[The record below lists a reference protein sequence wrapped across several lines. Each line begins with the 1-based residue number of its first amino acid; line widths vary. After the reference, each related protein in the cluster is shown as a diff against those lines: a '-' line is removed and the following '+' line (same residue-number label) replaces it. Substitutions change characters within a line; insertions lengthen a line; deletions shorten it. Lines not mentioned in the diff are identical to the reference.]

1 MAVVNFGP
9 DQIVASVSCALASF
23 ICNNIPLIG
32 SDPTHLID
40 SPAAYDGSNENRI
53 LLYLY
58 QIEFNPELRNTPATI
73 TAQQSPPTSLGTLV
87 SAPPPLAVD
96 LTYML
101 VVYGQSVQYEQMI
114 AGSVAGLLDRC
125 GRVPSDFISKPL
137 EECGN
142 GVLNVIPQPATIH
155 MLRDLWAG
163 FPNKAYHLT
172 KLYTV
177 SPVRLPAP
185 SREPVEVVLQVDVH
199 KPMLRN
205 PPEVHA

>member
-1 MAVVNFGP
+1 METIGIGP
-9 DQIVASVSCALASF
+9 DQIIAGVSLALASF
-23 ICNNIPLIG
+23 LCDRIPLIG
-32 SDPTHLID
+32 TDPMHLID
-40 SPAAYDGSNENRI
+40 SPADYSGCNENRI

-58 QIEFNPELRNTPATI
+58 QIEFNPELRNTPATL
-73 TAQQSPPTSLGTLV
+73 TAQLSPPATLGALV
-87 SAPPPLAVD
+87 LTPPPLAVD

-125 GRVPSDFISKPL
+125 GRVPSDLISKPL
-137 EECGN
+137 EESGN

-172 KLYTV
+172 KLYTI

-185 SREPVEVVLQVDVH
+185 TREPVDMVWQVDVH
-199 KPMLRN
+199 EPTVTYPQGVN
-205 PPEVHA
+205 A

>member
-1 MAVVNFGP
+1 
-9 DQIVASVSCALASF
+9 
-23 ICNNIPLIG
+23 
-32 SDPTHLID
+32 
-40 SPAAYDGSNENRI
+40 

-58 QIEFNPELRNTPATI
+58 QIEVNPELRNAPATL
-73 TAQQSPPTSLGTLV
+73 TALQSSPTSLGTLLLT
-87 SAPPPLAVD
+87 PPPLAVD

-101 VVYGQSVQYEQMI
+101 VVYGQSAQYEQMI

-125 GRVPSDFISKPL
+125 GRVPSDFISQL
-137 EECGN
+137 LLDSGN

-185 SREPVEVVLQVDVH
+185 TREPVDVVLQVDVH
-199 KPMLRN
+199 EPTVTN
-205 PPEVHA
+205 PREVHS